1 MCPNIRSVWPK
12 LKRKT
17 ATTNVN
23 RGSIL
28 NTLNPRD
35 KSHLGDSKISVGSF
49 QMCCQLF
56 LVMPLHYKLQT
67 IIQCDLVYF
76 GNWKNLRI
84 LRFFCWERLLAAPQ
98 LQHVLTWGLA
108 SVRKKSLLWAVWII
122 FLAKEKQHYD
132 KTFIDIAREVQHRLN
147 CLENIFCKGKK
158 MIRFSLIIHVSC
170 EVRTFCCLFDKTFH
184 AKIFSIVLHGLSFR

>member
-1 MCPNIRSVWPK
+1 MKIRLKEIISICPNIRSVWPK

-17 ATTNVN
+17 AKTNVTW
-23 RGSIL
+23 GSIL
-28 NTLNPRD
+28 NTLNPWD

-49 QMCCQLF
+49 KMCCQLF

-98 LQHVLTWGLA
+98 LQHVLMWGLA
-108 SVRKKSLLWAVWII
+108 SVRRKSLLWAVWII

-132 KTFIDIAREVQHRLN
+132 KTFLDIARKVRHRLN
-147 CLENIFCKGKK
+147 CLENIFCKRKK
-158 MIRFSLIIHVSC
+158 HMIRFSLILHVRSG
-170 EVRTFCCLFDKTFH
+170 FFAACLIKPFMQRYF
-184 AKIFSIVLHGLSFR
+184 L